1 MVELDIEEVCAK
13 RVGTTLKGK
22 WVLEQLIG
30 VGGMASVYA
39 GRHKIGRLE
48 AIKIL
53 HAGVA
58 ASPQL
63 RARFEQEAHAVNSF
77 RHPGVVEVRDID
89 TAEDGSPYLVMEL
102 LDGESLAARIRRDP
116 PLEIAEVLRIAS
128 ETLDV
133 LAAAHARAIVHRDIK
148 PDNLFLTSSGAIK
161 VLDFGIARVRSGDAK
176 AMMTK
181 QGVTLGTMA
190 YMPPEQARGEEIDGR
205 ADLFA
210 VGATMFRI
218 LAKRAVHDAASEA
231 ERVMKVLGEQAP
243 SLSTVVPTVPADV
256 ALVVDRALAYDRAN
270 RYPDAAT
277 MKADVDAL
285 IRGERPPFASTA
297 PPLPIVAPSSSLF
310 SSPSPSIPKAPPPNP
325 DQPTVVP
332 QKVLA
337 PSPPGSMTK
346 PGVAPEVAPTR
357 IVPPNSLPTA
367 AAPSTRVEHV
377 PPAKVPGA
385 IPTVVS
391 GESQPVSSSK
401 DPIATPYRVSP
412 VSQPRARPSPGAPA
426 HSPFLLIGLGAGAV
440 LALLTAVAIVFFL
453 ARAAR

>member
-1 MVELDIEEVCAK
+1 LTLADRLRDNPYSMADVDVEEASAR

-89 TAEDGSPYLVMEL
+89 TADDGSPYLVMEL
-102 LDGESLAARIRRDP
+102 LDGESLGARMRRDP
-116 PLEIAEVLRIAS
+116 PLALADVLRIAS

-148 PDNLFLTSSGAIK
+148 PDNLFITTSGAIK
-161 VLDFGIARVRSGDAK
+161 VLDFGIARVRSSDAK
-176 AMMTK
+176 AMLTK

-210 VGATMFRI
+210 VGATMFRV
-218 LAKRAVHDAASEA
+218 LAKRLVHDAASEA
-231 ERVMKVLGEQAP
+231 ERVMKVLGEPAP
-243 SLSTVVPTVPADV
+243 SLATVAPSVPADV
-256 ALVVDRALAYDRAN
+256 VLVVDRALAYDRN
-270 RYPDAAT
+270 HRYPDAAT

-285 IRGERPPFASTA
+285 IRGQRPPFAG
-297 PPLPIVAPSSSLF
+297 
-310 SSPSPSIPKAPPPNP
+310 SPSNR
-325 DQPTVVP
+325 D
-332 QKVLA
+332 
-337 PSPPGSMTK
+337 
-346 PGVAPEVAPTR
+346 APTR
-357 IVPPNSLPTA
+357 IERASPPQVQPAPIQPAVLPTRVSA
-367 AAPSTRVEHV
+367 AS
-377 PPAKVPGA
+377 G
-385 IPTVVS
+385 PT
-391 GESQPVSSSK
+391 SSSK
-401 DPIATPYRVSP
+401 DPIATPYRLSP
-412 VSQPRARPSPGAPA
+412 PSAAPSPSPSP
-426 HSPFLLIGLGAGAV
+426 SPFVLIGIGAAAV
-440 LALLTAVAIVFFL
+440 LGLLTLIAIVFFAL
-453 ARAAR
+453 RAAR

>member
-1 MVELDIEEVCAK
+1 MVEVDVEEASAR
-13 RVGTTLKGK
+13 RVGTTLNGK

-53 HAGVA
+53 HASVA
-58 ASPQL
+58 ASPLL
-63 RARFEQEAHAVNSF
+63 RARFEQEAQAVNAF

-89 TAEDGSPYLVMEL
+89 TADDGAPYLVMEL
-102 LDGESLAARIRRDP
+102 LDGDSVAARARRDP
-116 PLEIAEVLRIAS
+116 PLELAEVLRVAS

-133 LAAAHARAIVHRDIK
+133 LAAAHARGIIHRDIK
-148 PDNLFLTSSGAIK
+148 PDNLFITRNGAVK

-176 AMMTK
+176 AMVTK

-190 YMPPEQARGEEIDGR
+190 YMPPEQARGGEIDGR

-218 LAKRAVHDAASEA
+218 LAKRVVHDASSEA

-243 SLSTVVPTVPADV
+243 SLASVAPAVPADV
-256 ALVVDRALAYDRAN
+256 VLVVDRALAYDRAN
-270 RYPDAAT
+270 RYPDAMT

-285 IRGERPPFASTA
+285 RRGERPPFASTA
-297 PPLPIVAPSSSLF
+297 PPLPVIAPA
-310 SSPSPSIPKAPPPNP
+310 SSPFAARSLPKPPNPAPPPNA

-332 QKVLA
+332 QKELGGT
-337 PSPPGSMTK
+337 PPRSLTR
-346 PGVAPEVAPTR
+346 PEVAPTR
-357 IVPPNSLPTA
+357 LE
-367 AAPSTRVEHV
+367 RVD
-377 PPAKVPGA
+377 PANVPGA
-385 IPTVVS
+385 IPTA
-391 GESQPVSSSK
+391 VSSESRPAVTSK

-412 VSQPRARPSPGAPA
+412 VSQPLAPPPRAAGTPA
-426 HSPFLLIGLGAGAV
+426 ASPFVLVAAGAGAV
-440 LALLTAVAIVFFL
+440 LAVLTLIAIVFFV
-453 ARAAR
+453 ARAMR